1 MAVKILQALALSPE
15 DQNEF
20 FKSIARVQKARGL
33 KRQNPVFRKS
43 DTALPA
49 VESPVRELSLEL
61 FKVIADWYH
70 YAILELTFLPEFKP
84 TAAWIAGKLGISEI
98 EAKLALERL
107 KKLELLLEKNGT
119 LVKADGQVLT
129 ADRMLTTAAHR
140 KRQRQIL
147 EKSLHALENDP
158 VEQRNHSA
166 MTMAIDPSRL
176 SEAKRRIDEFTQE
189 LCKFLETGVRSQV
202 FEMQVSLF
210 SHTQLKKGA
219 TYENG

>member
-1 MAVKILQALALSPE
+1 
-15 DQNEF
+15 
-20 FKSIARVQKARGL
+20 
-33 KRQNPVFRKS
+33 
-43 DTALPA
+43 
-49 VESPVRELSLEL
+49 
-61 FKVIADWYH
+61 
-70 YAILELTFLPEFKP
+70 
-84 TAAWIAGKLGISEI
+84 
-98 EAKLALERL
+98 
-107 KKLELLLEKNGT
+107 LLLEKNGT

>member
-1 MAVKILQALALSPE
+1 MTTHYYNHCLQQELERRIEKNPRYSLRAFASSLGVNPGALSQILSGTRYPSYKMAVKILQALALSPE

-98 EAKLALERL
+98 EAKLALS
-107 KKLELLLEKNGT
+107 
-119 LVKADGQVLT
+119 V
-129 ADRMLTTAAHR
+129 
-140 KRQRQIL
+140 
-147 EKSLHALENDP
+147 
-158 VEQRNHSA
+158 
-166 MTMAIDPSRL
+166 
-176 SEAKRRIDEFTQE
+176 
-189 LCKFLETGVRSQV
+189 
-202 FEMQVSLF
+202 
-210 SHTQLKKGA
+210 
-219 TYENG
+219 